1 MVDRRSLRL
10 GTRGS
15 KLALC
20 QTEQVTSRLK
30 QFFPDRSF
38 TTVVIRT
45 HGDRKQTQS
54 LVNSETG
61 IFVRELESA
70 LENGHIDVA
79 VHSLKDVPTVPV
91 LGMTLMVVLD
101 REDVRDVL
109 VSRSGGSL
117 SKLSS
122 GARIGTGSPRRAAQ
136 IRASRSDIEVCAIR
150 GNIDTRLHKVM
161 DASYDGVV
169 LAAAGL
175 KRLGLL
181 NQVSEFFEP
190 TIFVPAPGQ
199 GALAVEARS
208 DDEDTLELLKSLEA
222 VETRVAVEAERAFL
236 TALGGGC
243 NVPVGAYGYVD
254 DKILKICGLIA
265 AEDGSE
271 LYRTT
276 VEGSIETPQQVG
288 NMLYREMLS
297 MGAGRLL
304 SIKG

>member
-20 QTEQVTSRLK
+20 QTEQVASRLK

-79 VHSLKDVPTVPV
+79 VHSLKDVPTDPV
-91 LGMTLMVVLD
+91 SGMTLMAVLD

-117 SKLSS
+117 AKLSS
-122 GARIGTGSPRRAAQ
+122 GARIGTSSPRRAAQ
-136 IRASRSDIEVCAIR
+136 IRASRSDIEVCPIR
-150 GNIDTRLHKVM
+150 GNIDTRLRKVT
-161 DASYDGVV
+161 DAAYDGVI

-181 NQVSEFFEP
+181 DQVSEFFEP

-208 DDEDTLELLKSLEA
+208 DDEETLGLLQSLEA
-222 VETRVAVEAERAFL
+222 VETSVAVEAERAFL
-236 TALGGGC
+236 TELGGGC

-254 DKILKICGLIA
+254 DKILRICGLLA
-265 AEDGSE
+265 SEDGSE

-276 VEGSIETPQQVG
+276 VEGPTETPQQVG
-288 NMLYREMLS
+288 NMLYREMMS